1 MEYKVEVTLKSYFR
15 SSLRYVLRACE
26 KKKENVHSV
35 GQPLARRPAGCCWRH
50 HAAGGWIGPTC
61 LQEDTTQEAFASK
74 ESRKIEIPKGE
85 SVS

>member
-26 KKKENVHSV
+26 KKKENVYSV
-35 GQPLARRPAGCCWRH
+35 GQPLARRPAGYCWRH

-61 LQEDTTQEAFASK
+61 LQEDTTQEVLLPRRAGRLGFLREK
-74 ESRKIEIPKGE
+74 
-85 SVS
+85 V